1 MDMTMFYYIVAAI
14 ALAAMTGLA
23 RSRRLVVSFA
33 SVFFV
38 MQAAFAVWSVTAG
51 AGVQS
56 AQFFTF
62 DATGTLFMVLMAIV
76 SPFAF
81 VHSFDYLRDNNL
93 PEFRLYNMLM
103 VLLCTAVSAVYF
115 ANNIAVTWI
124 FLEATTICAAG
135 IIYHRRSPE
144 TLEATWKYI
153 FVCSTGIAMAYLG
166 VLTLSSAAHEGSLSY
181 ESLREA
187 VEHCN
192 PLYLKIAFLLV
203 LAGYS
208 CKMEIFPLY
217 TIGVD
222 ANFAAP
228 APAASLISTVLVN
241 AGFVAILR
249 VYRLMAASVV
259 FEWVQSV
266 LVLAGVVSLVIG
278 ALFLRRTNNYKRFLS
293 YSTVENMGIAAIGLG
308 IGGIGVWAAVFHV
321 VCHSL
326 IKSSL
331 FLQIGIVRH
340 IYNGYRIN
348 RIGDY
353 ININKVGAIGL
364 MVGMVVI
371 LAFPPSPLFIS
382 ELMILSETITAGDW
396 WLTALM
402 MLLMCIVIYSVCHRV
417 IKLCYQP
424 NQDELHIS
432 NINRRLSYSALVLM
446 LGAIVI
452 GLWQPAPLKAIIDTI
467 VNM

>member
-1 MDMTMFYYIVAAI
+1 MFYYIVAAI
-14 ALAAMTGLA
+14 GLAAMTGLA
-23 RSRRLVVSFA
+23 RSRRAVVGFA

-38 MQAAFAVWSVTAG
+38 MQAAFAVWSITAG

-62 DATGTLFMVLMAIV
+62 DATGTLFMVLMAVV

-81 VHSFDYLRDNNL
+81 VHSFDYLRDNDL

-124 FLEATTICAAG
+124 FLEATTLCAAG
-135 IIYHRRSPE
+135 IIYHRRSAA

-166 VLTLSSAAHEGSLSY
+166 VLILSSAAHEGSLSY

-187 VEHCN
+187 VAHCN
-192 PLYLKIAFLLV
+192 PLYLKIAFLLIV
-203 LAGYS
+203 AGYS

-241 AGFVAILR
+241 AGFVAVLR
-249 VYRLMAASVV
+249 VYRLMAGSAV
-259 FEWVQSV
+259 FDWVQNV
-266 LVLAGVVSLVIG
+266 LVLTGIISLVIG

-308 IGGIGVWAAVFHV
+308 IGGVAAWAAVLHV
-321 VCHSL
+321 VAHTF
-326 IKSSL
+326 IKSSM
-331 FLQIGIVRH
+331 FLQIGVVRS
-340 IYNGYRIN
+340 IYDGYRIN
-348 RIGDY
+348 RLGDY
-353 ININKVGAIGL
+353 MQLNRIGAAGL
-364 MVGMVVI
+364 ILGAVAL
-371 LAFPPSPLFIS
+371 LAFPPSPLFVS
-382 ELMILSETITAGDW
+382 ELMILRQTMADGHW
-396 WLTALM
+396 WLVAVIF
-402 MLLMCIVIYSVCHRV
+402 LLLCIVIYSIFSRV
-417 IKLCYQP
+417 IKLCYHP
-424 NQDELHIS
+424 NQSPTREAPHATW
-432 NINRRLSYSALVLM
+432 LSWSALAL
-446 LGAIVI
+446 LGMALII
-452 GLWQPAPLKAIIDTI
+452 GLTMPEWLKVWIYQI
-467 VNM
+467 VNF

>member
-1 MDMTMFYYIVAAI
+1 MDLTMLYYIVAAI
-14 ALAAMTGLA
+14 ALAAATGLA
-23 RSRRLVVSFA
+23 RSRRAVVGSA

-38 MQAAFAVWSVTAG
+38 MQAVFATWAATAG

-124 FLEATTICAAG
+124 FLEATTLCAAG

-166 VLTLSSAAHEGSLSY
+166 VLILSSAAHEGSLSY
-181 ESLREA
+181 ETLREA
-187 VEHCN
+187 VEQCN

-217 TIGVD
+217 TIGID

-241 AGFVAILR
+241 AGFVAVLR
-249 VYRLMAASVV
+249 IYRLMAASAV
-259 FEWVQSV
+259 FEWVQNV
-266 LVLAGVVSLVIG
+266 LIVAGVVSLVIG

-308 IGGIGVWAAVFHV
+308 IGGVAAWAAVLHV
-321 VCHSL
+321 AAHTL
-326 IKSSL
+326 IKSSM
-331 FLQIGIVRH
+331 FLQIGVVRS
-340 IYNGYRIN
+340 IYDGYRIN
-348 RIGDY
+348 RLGDY
-353 ININKVGAIGL
+353 MKLNRVGATAL
-364 MVGMVVI
+364 MVGALAL
-371 LAFPPSPLFIS
+371 LAFPPSPLFVS
-382 ELMILSETITAGDW
+382 ELMILRQTMAAEQW
-396 WLTALM
+396 WLVAVIF
-402 MLLMCIVIYSVCHRV
+402 LLLCIVIYSIFSRV

-424 NQDELHIS
+424 NQSPTREAPHATW
-432 NINRRLSYSALVLM
+432 LSWSAFSLLAV
-446 LGAIVI
+446 AFVV
-452 GLWQPAPLKAIIDTI
+452 GLTMPQWLQMWIDRI
-467 VNM
+467 VNF

>member
-166 VLTLSSAAHEGSLSY
+166 VLILSSAAHEGSLSY

-266 LVLAGVVSLVIG
+266 LVLAGVVSLLIG

-308 IGGIGVWAAVFHV
+308 IGGVAAWAAVLHV
-321 VCHSL
+321 AAHTL
-326 IKSSL
+326 IKSSM
-331 FLQIGIVRH
+331 FLQIGVVRS
-340 IYNGYRIN
+340 IYDGYRIN
-348 RIGDY
+348 RLGDY
-353 ININKVGAIGL
+353 MQLNRVGAAGL
-364 MVGMVVI
+364 MLGALAL
-371 LAFPPSPLFIS
+371 LAFPPSPLFVS
-382 ELMILSETITAGDW
+382 ELMILRQTMGEGQW
-396 WLTALM
+396 WLVAVIF
-402 MLLMCIVIYSVCHRV
+402 LLLCIVIYSIFSRV

-424 NQDELHIS
+424 NQSPTRKSEHATW
-432 NINRRLSYSALVLM
+432 LSWSAFSLLAV
-446 LGAIVI
+446 AFVV
-452 GLWQPAPLKAIIDTI
+452 GLTMPEWLKVWIEQI
-467 VNM
+467 VNF

>member
-1 MDMTMFYYIVAAI
+1 MFYYIVAAI
-14 ALAAMTGLA
+14 GLAAMTGLA
-23 RSRRLVVSFA
+23 RSRRAVVGFA

-38 MQAAFAVWSVTAG
+38 MQAAFAVWSITAG

-62 DATGTLFMVLMAIV
+62 DATGTLFMVLMAVV

-81 VHSFDYLRDNNL
+81 VHSFDYLRDNDL

-124 FLEATTICAAG
+124 FLEATTLCAAG
-135 IIYHRRSPE
+135 IIYHRRSAA

-166 VLTLSSAAHEGSLSY
+166 VLILSSAAHEGSLSY

-187 VEHCN
+187 VAHCN
-192 PLYLKIAFLLV
+192 PLYLKIAFLLIV
-203 LAGYS
+203 AGYS

-241 AGFVAILR
+241 AGFVAVLR
-249 VYRLMAASVV
+249 VYRLMAESAV
-259 FEWVQSV
+259 FDWVQNV
-266 LVLAGVVSLVIG
+266 LVLTGIISLVIG

-308 IGGIGVWAAVFHV
+308 IGGVAAWAAVLHV
-321 VCHSL
+321 VAHTF
-326 IKSSL
+326 IKSSM
-331 FLQIGIVRH
+331 FLQIGVVRS
-340 IYNGYRIN
+340 IYDGYRIN
-348 RIGDY
+348 RLGDY
-353 ININKVGAIGL
+353 MQLNRIGAAGL
-364 MVGMVVI
+364 ILGAVAL
-371 LAFPPSPLFIS
+371 LAFPPSPLFVS
-382 ELMILSETITAGDW
+382 ELMILRQTMADGHW
-396 WLTALM
+396 WLVAVIF
-402 MLLMCIVIYSVCHRV
+402 LLLCIVIYSIFSRV
-417 IKLCYQP
+417 IKLCYHP
-424 NQDELHIS
+424 NQSPTREAPHATW
-432 NINRRLSYSALVLM
+432 LSWSALAL
-446 LGAIVI
+446 LGMALII
-452 GLWQPAPLKAIIDTI
+452 GLTMPEWFKVWIYQI
-467 VNM
+467 VNF

>member
-51 AGVQS
+51 AGGQS

-166 VLTLSSAAHEGSLSY
+166 VLILSSAAHEGSLSY

-187 VEHCN
+187 VAHCN

-228 APAASLISTVLVN
+228 APASAMISTGLVN
-241 AGFVAILR
+241 AGFLAIFRIYKLFSTTE
-249 VYRLMAASVV
+249 VFPWVKNVMLIIGLLSLMV
-259 FEWVQSV
+259 
-266 LVLAGVVSLVIG
+266 G

-293 YSTVENMGIAAIGLG
+293 YSTVENMGIVAIGLG
-308 IGGIGVWAAVFHV
+308 IGGIGVWAAIFHV
-321 VCHSL
+321 VCHTF

-331 FLQIGIVRH
+331 FLQIAIVRQ

-364 MVGMVVI
+364 LLGMIAV

-382 ELMILSETITAGDW
+382 ELMIMMEALTLRGW
-396 WLTALM
+396 WVLAIM
-402 MLLMCIVIYSVCHRV
+402 VLLICIVIFTVCHRM
-417 IKLCYQP
+417 IKLCYQS
-424 NQDELHIS
+424 NQDELHLS
-432 NINRRLSYSALVLM
+432 NINRRLSYSALSLLVFAL
-446 LGAIVI
+446 VI
-452 GLWQPAPLKAIIDTI
+452 GFWQPTILRDIIDKI
-467 VNM
+467 AMF